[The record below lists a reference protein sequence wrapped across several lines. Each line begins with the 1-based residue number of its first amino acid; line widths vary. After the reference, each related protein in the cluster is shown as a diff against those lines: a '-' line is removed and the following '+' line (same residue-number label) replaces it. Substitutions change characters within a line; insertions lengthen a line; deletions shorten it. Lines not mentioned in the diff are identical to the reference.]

1 MPRAQREQQI
11 LEVAGEVFA
20 RHGYHSTSM
29 DEIAR
34 RADVSKPMLYAYFH
48 SKEGL
53 YVAYIERTGQ
63 ELVARLRRAL
73 DDGQDPPV
81 QPISRVEEFL
91 CFVEEHRDGWRVLFS
106 EASTSGPVA
115 AEVAA
120 LRRRITEAVRAL
132 VQAGLPPG
140 VSLPDPVADAVA
152 HAIVGTG
159 ESLANWWLEHPE
171 VSREELA
178 SWYGGMV
185 RATTAAVL
193 RR

>member
-1 MPRAQREQQI
+1 M
-11 LEVAGEVFA
+11 
-20 RHGYHSTSM
+20 
-29 DEIAR
+29 
-34 RADVSKPMLYAYFH
+34 
-48 SKEGL
+48 
-53 YVAYIERTGQ
+53 
-63 ELVARLRRAL
+63 
-73 DDGQDPPV
+73 
-81 QPISRVEEFL
+81 SRVEEFL
-91 CFVEEHRDGWRVLFS
+91 CFVEEHRDGCRVLFS
-106 EASTSGPVA
+106 EASSSGPVA
-115 AEVAA
+115 EEVAA
-120 LRRRITEAVRAL
+120 LRRRITVAVRML
-132 VQAGLPPG
+132 VQAGLPAG